1 MEINKDDVGFRIS
14 NIRKRL
20 GLNQEL
26 FGKKINQAHKS
37 LVSKWEKGQ
46 SLPNNERL
54 KLIAELGGIS
64 VDELLYGNR
73 KEIILNMIDFE
84 IKKQVDTFSNSDY
97 ELDLTLKHF
106 IENNRTTIKNNA
118 AAVAEK
124 VFAHYSLDQ
133 LQEAIKEVIDTQI
146 FNSPKDE
153 SDILFNTKF
162 ELRKLKA
169 NVEQAYDKD
178 DTLFIIGNSDFD
190 KTVYD
195 FLVGL
200 LSKTIDEINDFES
213 KYEK

>member
-73 KEIILNMIDFE
+73 KEIIMNMIDLE
-84 IKKQVDTFSNSDY
+84 IKKQVETFSNSDY
-97 ELDLTLKHF
+97 ELDSRLKNF
-106 IENNRTTIKNNA
+106 IENNQTTIKNNA
-118 AAVAEK
+118 LIIAEK
-124 VFAHYSLDQ
+124 VFAHYSLEQ
-133 LQEAIKEVIDTQI
+133 LHEAIRQVIETQI
-146 FNSPKDE
+146 FDSPKDE

-162 ELRKLKA
+162 ELRKLKV
-169 NVEQAYDKD
+169 NVEQAYQNNDP
-178 DTLFIIGNSDFD
+178 LFIIGNRDFD